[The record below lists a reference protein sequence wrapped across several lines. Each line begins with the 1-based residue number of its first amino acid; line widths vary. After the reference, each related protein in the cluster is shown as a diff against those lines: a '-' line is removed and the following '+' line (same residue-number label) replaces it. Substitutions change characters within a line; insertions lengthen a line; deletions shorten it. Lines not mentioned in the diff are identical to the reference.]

1 MYSKAHLQSLG
12 QALKER
18 REDQGLSLEK
28 VSEWTKISVDTLKAV
43 EEAQVDR
50 FPVYTYLR
58 GFILAYAKAVG
69 IDEKEIEK
77 ELKTLAPQK
86 ENSDMMGVSSVSS
99 TSSVSSSPSD
109 LIEKDI
115 RLTPILLAILIL
127 VVLGSILV
135 FSNVI
140 KTYNKNPI
148 PFDPEE
154 TQETEEKTE
163 TKSTDSKTPLPLSGS
178 DEKED
183 TKADTEEEENEEE
196 NETDKQEEETD
207 KEPDSTSDVPQ
218 KSTKEF
224 EIIVK
229 AVKTTEVVYQ
239 VDKEKQK
246 TLSLKADQFEVLK
259 GQKNIFIKTKD
270 SDSIYIFYNGDNKG
284 LFGPGGKKEKV
295 YTPKDS

>member
-86 ENSDMMGVSSVSS
+86 ENSDMVGVSS

-127 VVLGSILV
+127 VVLGGILV
-135 FSNVI
+135 FSNMI

-148 PFDPEE
+148 PFEPEEAEE
-154 TQETEEKTE
+154 TQEEEE
-163 TKSTDSKTPLPLSGS
+163 TQSTDSKTPPPQSGS
-178 DEKED
+178 DVTED
-183 TKADTEEEENEEE
+183 KKGETEETGEENEEE
-196 NETDKQEEETD
+196 NETDKQEEEKTD
-207 KEPDSTSDVPQ
+207 KEPDSTSDIPK
-218 KSTKEF
+218 KSTQEF

-229 AVKTTEVVYQ
+229 AVKTTEVVYR
-239 VDKEKQK
+239 VDKEKEK

-270 SDSIYIFYNGDNKG
+270 SDSIYIFYNGENKG

>member
-86 ENSDMMGVSSVSS
+86 ENSDMMCVSSVSS

>member
-43 EEAQVDR
+43 EDAQVER

-86 ENSDMMGVSSVSS
+86 ENSDIMEVSP
-99 TSSVSSSPSD
+99 VSSSPSD

-115 RLTPILLAILIL
+115 RLTPILLAVLIL

-140 KTYNKNPI
+140 KTYNKSPI
-148 PFDPEE
+148 PFEPEE
-154 TQETEEKTE
+154 TEQTEEVEVEGVEPE
-163 TKSTDSKTPLPLSGS
+163 TKQPEETPPPLPQSGS
-178 DEKED
+178 DEKEENQ
-183 TKADTEEEENEEE
+183 TDTEEESETENKEEE
-196 NETDKQEEETD
+196 KTD
-207 KEPDSTSDVPQ
+207 KEPDSSADSSKKTA
-218 KSTKEF
+218 KEF

-229 AVKTTEVVYQ
+229 AVKNTEVVYQ
-239 VDKEKQK
+239 VDKDKRK

-270 SDSIYIFYNGDNKG
+270 SDSIYIFYNGENKG
-284 LFGPGGKKEKV
+284 LFGPGGKKEKE
-295 YTPKDS
+295 YTPEDL